1 MKSLLKS
8 REFTRENWFSYVP
21 TKQHLKKQKA
31 IQHNA
36 EENHAVSVCF
46 MELLIVCSEKCPL
59 NSVRTLHRGTV
70 LQVCPLKQQQ
80 YTLGKHKNHNLLF
93 THIFNFFIF
102 FFLYCFAISRCK
114 VCHSLLWCKI
124 VKLQKKKFHLPTL
137 SKALAFSLRYL
148 ASNHMEQYQ
157 QEVLGQL
164 EFTCY

>member
-8 REFTRENWFSYVP
+8 REFTRENCFSYVP

-46 MELLIVCSEKCPL
+46 MELLIVCSKKCPL

-93 THIFNFFIF
+93 THIFNFFFF

-124 VKLQKKKFHLPTL
+124 VKLQKKKNN
-137 SKALAFSLRYL
+137 S
-148 ASNHMEQYQ
+148 
-157 QEVLGQL
+157 
-164 EFTCY
+164 TCLH